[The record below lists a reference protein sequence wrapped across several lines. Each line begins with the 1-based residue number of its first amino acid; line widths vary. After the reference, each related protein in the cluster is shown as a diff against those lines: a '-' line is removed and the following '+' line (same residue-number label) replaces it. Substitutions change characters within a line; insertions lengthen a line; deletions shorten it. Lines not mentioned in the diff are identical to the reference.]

1 MRSKLKEKKILII
14 AVITTIFIISAGLIY
29 YFYFYK
35 EKEIQHSVLFTLNE
49 PLNQTIE
56 YGEEYQELGAKVLVD
71 NIDKSSMI
79 KIDTE
84 NLNIKALGEYK
95 IKLNS
100 IVPKRDENYL
110 SFINNELESKY
121 LNRLQR

>member
-1 MRSKLKEKKILII
+1 MFE
-14 AVITTIFIISAGLIY
+14 
-29 YFYFYK
+29 
-35 EKEIQHSVLFTLNE
+35 VL
-49 PLNQTIE
+49 
-56 YGEEYQELGAKVLVD
+56 LGD
-71 NIDKSSMI
+71 
-79 KIDTE
+79 
-84 NLNIKALGEYK
+84 YK